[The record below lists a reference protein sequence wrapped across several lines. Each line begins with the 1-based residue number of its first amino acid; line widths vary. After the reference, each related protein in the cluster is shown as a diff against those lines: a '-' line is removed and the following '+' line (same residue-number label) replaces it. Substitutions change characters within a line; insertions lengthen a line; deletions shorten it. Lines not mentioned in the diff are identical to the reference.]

1 MNRDAHLK
9 SGSSG
14 EPADELPDHSPY
26 KQFRNAIDGAGLIPP
41 ADIKADGKV
50 HRFSSTGVPG
60 KRYGWYVLDCSGI
73 PAGMFG
79 DSAFGCSKTWRADL
93 DEWMD
98 QRLTMDRKGK
108 VTQ

>member
-26 KQFRNAIDGAGLIPP
+26 KQFRNAIYGADVIPP

-50 HRFSSTGVPG
+50 HRFSSIGVPG
-60 KRYGWYVLDCSGI
+60 KRSGWYVLDCSGI

-79 DSAFGCSKTWRADL
+79 DSVFGFSQTWRADV

-98 QRLTMDRKGK
+98 QRLTMDRKDK